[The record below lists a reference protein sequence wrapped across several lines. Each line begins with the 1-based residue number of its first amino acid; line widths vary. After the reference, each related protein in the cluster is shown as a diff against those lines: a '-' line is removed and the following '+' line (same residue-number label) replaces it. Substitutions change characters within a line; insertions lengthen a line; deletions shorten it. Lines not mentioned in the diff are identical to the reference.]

1 MIQEE
6 QTKEKEVEPVVKV
19 SNLVTQFFTY
29 KGIVKAL
36 DGVSFEIKP
45 GEILGLVGES
55 GCGKSVT
62 ATSIMDLIPDP
73 PGRIISGSIY
83 IDGFNTLADLDRQ
96 AKIIIKSETNVKV
109 KRNKRYIKRHNFI
122 MSHIRGNKISM
133 IFQEPSLSMNPVMR
147 IGDQIIE
154 AILLHSK
161 IEIADSIIRRET
173 MTDQDIQK
181 FYDEAIKIKK
191 HLDLRRF
198 VHQWSQDYGV
208 AEAEDGLIEIIERN
222 DQNAIQE
229 LRNIIDEQKTKIN
242 LKYIQQERE
251 YERYNNML
259 FDLNLQLLEAESRND
274 ALKINELRGQIKRVQ
289 SYIRSRF
296 TGYRF
301 IKRFIGRKIE
311 EPFRKEARRRALE
324 LLKLVNIA
332 GPDRVIDS
340 YPHELSGGMLQRSMI
355 AMALSSNPKILIAD
369 EPTTALDVTT
379 QAQIL
384 DIMKDLNRVTKTSI
398 LFITHDLAVIAE
410 MCHRVAVMYAGNI
423 VEEAPVKEIFK
434 NPKHPYTVGLLK
446 AIPRPD
452 VKVNKFEKLESI
464 KGSVPNLINPPSGC
478 RFNPRCPFKMDIC
491 EREKP
496 NLVDIGNGHKVACFL
511 FENQNGTRKEAE

>member
-1 MIQEE
+1 M
-6 QTKEKEVEPVVKV
+6 
-19 SNLVTQFFTY
+19 
-29 KGIVKAL
+29 
-36 DGVSFEIKP
+36 
-45 GEILGLVGES
+45 
-55 GCGKSVT
+55 
-62 ATSIMDLIPDP
+62 
-73 PGRIISGSIY
+73 
-83 IDGFNTLADLDRQ
+83 
-96 AKIIIKSETNVKV
+96 
-109 KRNKRYIKRHNFI
+109 
-122 MSHIRGNKISM
+122 
-133 IFQEPSLSMNPVMR
+133 
-147 IGDQIIE
+147 
-154 AILLHSK
+154 
-161 IEIADSIIRRET
+161 
-173 MTDQDIQK
+173 
-181 FYDEAIKIKK
+181 
-191 HLDLRRF
+191 
-198 VHQWSQDYGV
+198 
-208 AEAEDGLIEIIERN
+208 
-222 DQNAIQE
+222 QE

-274 ALKINELRGQIKRVQ
+274 ALKINELRSQIKRVQ
-289 SYIRSRF
+289 AYIRSRF

-332 GPDRVIDS
+332 GPDRVINS

-423 VEEAPVKEIFK
+423 VEEAPVREIFK

-496 NLVDIGNGHKVACFL
+496 KLVDIGNGHKVACFL
-511 FENQNGTRKEAE
+511 FENQGGTKKEAE

>member
-1 MIQEE
+1 MIEE
-6 QTKEKEVEPVVKV
+6 QRSKEEEIQPIVKV
-19 SNLVTQFFTY
+19 NNLVTQFFTY

-36 DGVSFEIKP
+36 DGVSFQIKP

-73 PGRIISGSIY
+73 PGRIISGEIY
-83 IDGFNTLADLDRQ
+83 IDNFNILADLDKQ
-96 AKIIIKSETNVKV
+96 AKIIVKSETKVKV
-109 KRNKRYIKRHNFI
+109 KRNKRYMKRHNFI
-122 MSHIRGNKISM
+122 MSKIRGNKISM
-133 IFQEPSLSMNPVMR
+133 IFQEPSLSMNPVMK
-147 IGDQIIE
+147 IGDQITE

-161 IEIADSIIRRET
+161 IEIANSIIRRET
-173 MTDQDIQK
+173 MSDDDLKK
-181 FYDEAIKIKK
+181 FYETASALKS
-191 HLDLRRF
+191 HLELRRY
-198 VHQWSQDYGV
+198 VHSWAQDYGV
-208 AEAEDGLIEIIERN
+208 AEAEEGIIEIIERN
-222 DQNAIQE
+222 DQNALQE
-229 LRNIIDEQKTKIN
+229 LKSIVEEQKTHIN
-242 LKYIQQERE
+242 LKYIGLERD
-251 YERYNNML
+251 YERYNELL
-259 FDLNLQLLEAESRND
+259 FDLNLQLLAAESRKDEN
-274 ALKINELRGQIKRVQ
+274 KISELRGQIKHTQ
-289 SYIRSRF
+289 SYIRSKF
-296 TGYRF
+296 TSYRI
-301 IKRFIGRKIE
+301 IKKFIGKRID
-311 EPFRKEARRRALE
+311 EPFKKEARRRALE

-332 GPDRVIDS
+332 GPERVIDS

-452 VKVNKFEKLESI
+452 VKVDKFEKLESI

-478 RFNPRCPFKMDIC
+478 RFNPRCPFRMDIC
-491 EREKP
+491 DKEKP
-496 NLVDIGNGHKVACFL
+496 KLIDIGNGHKVACFL
-511 FENQNGTRKEAE
+511 FEDKNGVEKEAE